1 MDVGVPSPN
10 FRGGGLTN
18 YFLCEYNTSIEIT
31 TSYKMDQDPWPPN
44 LPTSQPMIDS
54 QLFELDR
61 NSMLKELFE
70 FGGSGIVGDGVKYGN
85 GNISSTQPISPENS
99 ENYLIS
105 ILKEATSCPNTSGVE
120 WRTVLKD
127 VKDFIV
133 TCEGYLKVSYNTF
146 AYST

>member
-1 MDVGVPSPN
+1 M
-10 FRGGGLTN
+10 
-18 YFLCEYNTSIEIT
+18 E
-31 TSYKMDQDPWPPN
+31 DPWPPN

-54 QLFELDR
+54 NNLLDR
-61 NSMLKELFE
+61 DSMLKELFE
-70 FGGSGIVGDGVKYGN
+70 FGGAGDG

-133 TCEGYLKVSYNTF
+133 TCEGYLKVSYSTF
-146 AYST
+146 TYT

>member
-1 MDVGVPSPN
+1 MED
-10 FRGGGLTN
+10 L
-18 YFLCEYNTSIEIT
+18 
-31 TSYKMDQDPWPPN
+31 PWPPN
-44 LPTSQPMIDS
+44 LLPTSQPMIDS
-54 QLFELDR
+54 KLFELDR

-70 FGGSGIVGDGVKYGN
+70 FGAGGGVVGN
-85 GNISSTQPISPENS
+85 GNLSSTEPISPENS

-133 TCEGYLKVSYNTF
+133 TCEGYLKVSN
-146 AYST
+146 

>member
-1 MDVGVPSPN
+1 M
-10 FRGGGLTN
+10 
-18 YFLCEYNTSIEIT
+18 E
-31 TSYKMDQDPWPPN
+31 DPWPPN
-44 LPTSQPMIDS
+44 LLPTSQPMIDS
-54 QLFELDR
+54 KLFELDR

-70 FGGSGIVGDGVKYGN
+70 FGAGGGIVGN
-85 GNISSTQPISPENS
+85 GNISSTEPISPENS

-133 TCEGYLKVSYNTF
+133 TCEGYLKVSRTLKKSLPHGWREGLLRGKKCASRLAF
-146 AYST
+146 WASIMGM

>member
-1 MDVGVPSPN
+1 
-10 FRGGGLTN
+10 
-18 YFLCEYNTSIEIT
+18 
-31 TSYKMDQDPWPPN
+31 MDQDPWPPN

-54 QLFELDR
+54 KLFELDR

-70 FGGSGIVGDGVKYGN
+70 FGGSGIIGGGVEYGN

-133 TCEGYLKVSYNTF
+133 TCEGYLKVSCSRYFYFKNHF
-146 AYST
+146 FRAFMY